1 MLTLHVAPDRTVTGR
16 FSGDLA
22 FMRLRS
28 HRRRFHEPDQAQV
41 QHAQVSTTDVHG
53 WDFFRM
59 INSDQAAF
67 AIGLKVPHCALTVEL
82 NAFGEDHNVLEL
94 DDITTASWARL
105 DANLTSPDK
114 LVVRQLGPRRLW
126 DEAEAA
132 YDWWYAHDKPTLA
145 RFGMT
150 VTADT
155 QTVWLDTPSTVI
167 RTVTSTT

>member
-1 MLTLHVAPDRTVTGR
+1 MVT
-16 FSGDLA
+16 
-22 FMRLRS
+22 
-28 HRRRFHEPDQAQV
+28 
-41 QHAQVSTTDVHG
+41 
-53 WDFFRM
+53 
-59 INSDQAAF
+59 AAVRE
-67 AIGLKVPHCALTVEL
+67 IVPRA
-82 NAFGEDHNVLEL
+82 
-94 DDITTASWARL
+94 WL

-167 RTVTSTT
+167 RTVTPTT